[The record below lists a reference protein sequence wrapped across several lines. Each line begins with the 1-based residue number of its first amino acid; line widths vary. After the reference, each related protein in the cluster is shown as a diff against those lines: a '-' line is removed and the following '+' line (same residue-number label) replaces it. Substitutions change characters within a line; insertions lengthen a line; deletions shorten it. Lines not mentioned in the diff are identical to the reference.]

1 MKRSVQKGPVIF
13 EHVQKWE
20 KDFFVHFFDAS
31 YYVQKGKTFCTLLER
46 SSRYL
51 IDRLEHINENFI
63 ENRI

>member
-31 YYVQKGKTFCTLLER
+31 YYVQKGKPF
-46 SSRYL
+46 
-51 IDRLEHINENFI
+51 
-63 ENRI
+63 